1 MHQHTQGVLNYM
13 FCGEKIWR
21 LESPLVKGHTAEVKQ
36 VRVTMYC
43 ALVQTCFDVY
53 DRPHDVMR
61 NCHVVIMVFV
71 I

>member
-1 MHQHTQGVLNYM
+1 MTMALRVRYLTRKFRRQMVRT
-13 FCGEKIWR
+13 
-21 LESPLVKGHTAEVKQ
+21 LELE
-36 VRVTMYC
+36 
-43 ALVQTCFDVY
+43 LQTCFDVY